1 MTIKHYLLVLFI
13 MFVFGSSYPVN
24 KLALNT
30 SLPPMLAGSLRMFI
44 LFVFLVPFCKFK
56 VPNKKYFLPLVG
68 FSLTMG
74 FGVIF
79 FLNLSLG
86 EATFVAPIIIGAQLA
101 IPFALL
107 TSSIFLGE
115 KVNTKQWLLIL
126 VSFLGIFLIG
136 YDPNLKSEIFA
147 ILLCAVSAFF
157 YGIAN
162 VFSRYIKDIDV
173 KLTNAIMGFTGFI
186 TLLLF
191 SIIFEGNTVNQ
202 LKNIDFYT
210 WLLLLHN
217 GIMVSVIA
225 HTSMF
230 YLYKFYSVNK
240 VMPFYSL
247 FPIFG
252 LVLTFFIFDEIPT
265 LLSAIGGSIVI
276 LSVYGLQKIR

>member
-24 KLALNT
+24 KLALNA
-30 SLPPMLAGSLRMFI
+30 SLPPMLAGSLRMLI

-265 LLSAIGGSIVI
+265 LLSASGGSIVI
-276 LSVYGLQKIR
+276 ISVYRLQKIR